1 MTRKDTASDLRIGCS
16 VEDKKTEIRR
26 SVRALALYI
35 MLKPVDH
42 HIGTVYAYTAVVISA
57 LSACVCH
64 SGKNTAAQIQLFG
77 IYRARD
83 HRRNSVKVPKYRGV
97 RRDVPVLVN
106 AYYITLIGTVVLVA
120 AVTDIDTAVEIAV
133 SIFNGIERKR
143 IHEGQKVQYVFFDT
157 EDEVWIVSFW
167 KDRGYG
173 PYAMIAEGSFNIAIQ
188 KSDAKVL
195 RMWVG

>member
-1 MTRKDTASDLRIGCS
+1 MRKISLVLLLTFLCLFVLSSCNAQNSNVVQNVQYGVYS
-16 VEDKKTEIRR
+16 DKKWEATQ
-26 SVRALALYI
+26 
-35 MLKPVDH
+35 
-42 HIGTVYAYTAVVISA
+42 SA
-57 LSACVCH
+57 
-64 SGKNTAAQIQLFG
+64 GE
-77 IYRARD
+77 Y
-83 HRRNSVKVPKYRGV
+83 
-97 RRDVPVLVN
+97 
-106 AYYITLIGTVVLVA
+106 A
-120 AVTDIDTAVEIAV
+120 AVPDIDTAVEIAV